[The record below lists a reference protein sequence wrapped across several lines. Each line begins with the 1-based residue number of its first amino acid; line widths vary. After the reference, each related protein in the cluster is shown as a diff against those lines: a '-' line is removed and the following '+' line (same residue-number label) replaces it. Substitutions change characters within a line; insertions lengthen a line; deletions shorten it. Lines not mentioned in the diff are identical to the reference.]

1 MSNFF
6 RPADATE
13 LRDVIAWAVAEEEPV
28 EIIGRGTKRV
38 LGRPMQCPHLLD
50 LSGLA
55 GVSLY
60 EPEELVLTAGAGTP
74 LADIEALL
82 EKNHQHL
89 AFEPADLGP
98 LFGGDPG
105 QATIGGVLACNLSGP
120 GRIKAGAARDHILGV
135 KGVSGRGEAF
145 KSGGRVVKNVTGYDL
160 SKLIAGSFGTLAAM
174 TELTLKVMPA
184 AEKTYTVLIYGLDD
198 EAALRV
204 MGEAARSSH
213 EVSGLAHLPRAVAAR
228 SAVSYVG
235 GAGASVTA
243 LRTAGPGPSV
253 EHRTGA
259 LREMFAGQG
268 AVEELHSQNSAV
280 LWREVRDC
288 AGLLGVAGSDGMTV
302 WRLSVPPAQGA
313 DVVATVMSATGG
325 EAYYDWAG
333 GLIWLAL
340 GSDKDGASHDVV
352 RRAVAPTGGHGLLVR
367 ADAAVRERVPV
378 FQPQPE
384 PLARLTRRV
393 KQSFDPKR
401 VLNRGRMYAE
411 L

>member
-1 MSNFF
+1 
-6 RPADATE
+6 
-13 LRDVIAWAVAEEEPV
+13 L
-28 EIIGRGTKRV
+28 
-38 LGRPMQCPHLLD
+38 
-50 LSGLA
+50 
-55 GVSLY
+55 
-60 EPEELVLTAGAGTP
+60 
-74 LADIEALL
+74 
-82 EKNHQHL
+82 
-89 AFEPADLGP
+89 
-98 LFGGDPG
+98 

-184 AEKTYTVLIYGLDD
+184 AEKTYTVLIFGLDD

-204 MGEAARSSH
+204 MGEAVRSRH
-213 EVSGLAHLPRAVAAR
+213 EVSGLAHLPHRVAAR

-235 GAGASVTA
+235 GAGTSVTA

-253 EHRTGA
+253 EHRTRA
-259 LREMFAGQG
+259 LREMFADHS
-268 AVEELHSQNSAV
+268 AVEELHSYNSAV

-288 AGLLGVAGSDGMTV
+288 ARLLGVADSDGTTV
-302 WRLSVPPAQGA
+302 WRLSVPPARGA
-313 DVVATVMSATGG
+313 DVMATIMRTCES

-340 GSDKDGASHDVV
+340 GSDNDGVWHEAI
-352 RRAVAPTGGHGLLVR
+352 RRAVASMGGHALLVR
-367 ADAAVRERVPV
+367 ADAAVRERIPV
-378 FQPQPE
+378 FEPQPE
-384 PLARLTRRV
+384 PLAQLTRRV

-401 VLNRGRMYAE
+401 VLNPGRMYAE